1 MKSLLSSN
9 IYEPKGV
16 VAIVGT
22 CLPQMQAEG
31 FALLMQNV
39 DMVYTLCLEESH
51 INMAITK
58 IGGMLSTGRMEK
70 LIFATVDRS
79 PHCTQLHYIRHE
91 LERMMPLTIPV
102 ENYVVVENRPI
113 LIPNE
118 TIELSK
124 TLSRLAESE
133 NAYQIIK

>member
-16 VAIVGT
+16 VAIVGA

-31 FALLMQNV
+31 VAELAQKA

-58 IGGMLSTGRMEK
+58 IGGMLSTGQITK
-70 LIFATVDRS
+70 LIFASIDRS

-91 LERMMPLTIPV
+91 LERMMPLSIPV

-113 LIPNE
+113 LIS
-118 TIELSK
+118 IEAIERSK
-124 TLSRLAESE
+124 TLSQLV
-133 NAYQIIK
+133 